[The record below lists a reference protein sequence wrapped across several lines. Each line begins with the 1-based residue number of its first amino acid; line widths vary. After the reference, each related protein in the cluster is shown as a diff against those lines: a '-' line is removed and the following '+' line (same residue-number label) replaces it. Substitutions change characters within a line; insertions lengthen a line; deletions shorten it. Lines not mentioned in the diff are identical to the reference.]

1 MGAWW
6 QANHFAGRGEFHMN
20 VSKLPQPVSGSARSL
35 PTWLASAALCVSLA
49 YVGAAVVTAPGV
61 GTVIKGLLFPLR
73 LFLIASAPMIGG
85 IAFHWADKA
94 ISGARRRRLACVL
107 LVLLWAFG
115 AIAFVSVL
123 PW

>member
-1 MGAWW
+1 
-6 QANHFAGRGEFHMN
+6 MN
-20 VSKLPQPVSGSARSL
+20 VSKLPQPISGSTRTL
-35 PTWLASAALCVSLA
+35 PIWLATAALVVSLA
-49 YVGAAVVTAPGV
+49 YAGAAAVLAPD
-61 GTVIKGLLFPLR
+61 ISIAMKGLLFPLR

-85 IAFHWADKA
+85 IAFLWADKA
-94 ISGARRRRLACVL
+94 ISDARRRRLACVL

>member
-1 MGAWW
+1 
-6 QANHFAGRGEFHMN
+6 MN
-20 VSKLPQPVSGSARSL
+20 VSKLPHPMSGPTRTL
-35 PTWLASAALCVSLA
+35 PTWAASAVLFVSLA
-49 YVGAAVVTAPGV
+49 YVGVAVVMAPGV
-61 GTVIKGLLFPLR
+61 GVVIKGLLFPLR

-94 ISGARRRRLACVL
+94 ISDARRRRFACVL
-107 LVLLWAFG
+107 LLLLWAFG